1 MPNTVPYNLLADA
14 ILVLHT
20 LIVLFL
26 LLGLP
31 FIFFG
36 GVRGWR
42 WVRNFWFRILHLLA
56 IVIVAA
62 QAWLGLIC
70 PLTDIE
76 MQLRRRA
83 GKQTYSE
90 SFIQHWL
97 HRLLYYDAPFW
108 VFTLLYTLFGLL
120 VVLAWVIV
128 RPYPRNPS
136 STSD

>member
-1 MPNTVPYNLLADA
+1 MPDTVNYDILADA

-20 LIVLFL
+20 LVALFVVLS
-26 LLGLP
+26 LP
-31 FIFFG
+31 VIFIG
-36 GVRGWR
+36 GFRNWA
-42 WVRNFWFRILHLLA
+42 WVRNFWFRSSHLLA

-62 QAWLGLIC
+62 QAWLGVIC

-76 MQLRRRA
+76 MELRRRA
-83 GKQTYSE
+83 GQQTYSE

-120 VVLAWVIV
+120 VALAWVLV
-128 RPYPRNPS
+128 RPYPKNRA
-136 STSD
+136 